1 MNININEKEYNVKE
15 TQIETDVIQ
24 YMVTPNK
31 RNCKLCKRVFD
42 SVGTEF
48 ICWTDSKGF
57 RRSVYFCREHFKLIH
72 KVLKEIR

>member
-1 MNININEKEYNVKE
+1 MRIDTTNYYINEI
-15 TQIETDVIQ
+15 TQYDGTTKIVLS
-24 YMVTPNK
+24 PKK

-48 ICWTDSKGF
+48 ICWNDSKGF
-57 RRSVYFCREHFKLIH
+57 SRSGYFCREHFKLIH

>member
-1 MNININEKEYNVKE
+1 MNIKVNENKYNVKE

-24 YMVTPNK
+24 YMVTPKK
-31 RNCKLCKRVFD
+31 RNCKLCKKVFE

-57 RRSVYFCREHFKLIH
+57 RRSGYFCREHLILV
-72 KVLKEIR
+72 KKALKELR